1 MRRVDHHLRD
11 ATVGQPV
18 HRKCEDLRGKSRR
31 SRQRA
36 LENWDVGAGDDVG
49 RQRHRRQVN

>member
-31 SRQRA
+31 WRQRA